1 MRLAFTLLISLQFLI
16 ILLHDLVEVRG
27 WSHSSQMAAVLGK
40 PKLWMATL
48 INAIFPGVA
57 MAFALRFWGR
67 SIPAFVNRYWLI
79 YCAVTIVSAIA
90 MWYLPYFLGASAQK
104 KDQYRQFYAGTHQ
117 LLPARGDNPRP
128 NLLHI
133 LFHGVFV
140 ATFCL
145 AVLLN
150 IHCS

>member
-16 ILLHDLVEVRG
+16 ILSHDLVEVRG
-27 WSHSSQMAAVLGK
+27 WSHSSQMAAALGK

-48 INAIFPGVA
+48 INAVFPGVA
-57 MAFALRFWGR
+57 MAFALRFWSR
-67 SIPAFVNRYWLI
+67 PIPAFVERYWLI

-90 MWYLPYFLGASAQK
+90 MWYLPYFLGASEKK
-104 KDQYRQFYAGTHQ
+104 KDEYQRFYDGTRQ

-150 IHCS
+150 IHRG

>member
-1 MRLAFTLLISLQFLI
+1 MRFAFTLLISLQFLI

-57 MAFALRFWGR
+57 AAFALRFWDR
-67 SIPAFVNRYWLI
+67 PIPAFVNRYWLI

-104 KDQYRQFYAGTHQ
+104 KDHYRRFYAGTHQ

-150 IHCS
+150 IHRG